1 MGGGTQVSTSSTAP
15 WKGQQKYLLK
25 GFHKA
30 EDMFNKTPE
39 YYPGETLAGFDPA
52 QTAAQQAVMGYATG
66 PRTAGMQAGA
76 ESALMGAMAGKTPFS
91 GGQMSD
97 LLAGKV
103 DTGQGSPYAAMENAL
118 VQGTMS
124 NLQGKILPGL
134 RDQQMA
140 YQPGGSSR
148 GVLEQNKAISKAVA
162 SGLTKPLAQMYRD
175 AYSTAQGMRL
185 PAAQMGIGQQQ
196 YGMSQYPTIMGAPM
210 GMYKAMGDV
219 GAQRRAMSQES
230 INRDMARYQY
240 QSTAPQQQL
249 ANYMNMV
256 QGNYGG
262 ETVQTTP
269 GQSALSSIG
278 QMASIVKMFSDSR
291 VKENLIP
298 DGSWRGL
305 NIYKFNYIG
314 DGVQRRGVLAQDVEK
329 LYPHAVSEEHGIKM
343 VDYGAI

>member
-162 SGLTKPLAQMYRD
+162 SGLTKPLAQMYGD

-219 GAQRRAMSQES
+219 GAQRRAMSQEA
-230 INRDMARYQY
+230 INR
-240 QSTAPQQQL
+240 
-249 ANYMNMV
+249 
-256 QGNYGG
+256 
-262 ETVQTTP
+262 E
-269 GQSALSSIG
+269 
-278 QMASIVKMFSDSR
+278 MASIVKMFSDSR